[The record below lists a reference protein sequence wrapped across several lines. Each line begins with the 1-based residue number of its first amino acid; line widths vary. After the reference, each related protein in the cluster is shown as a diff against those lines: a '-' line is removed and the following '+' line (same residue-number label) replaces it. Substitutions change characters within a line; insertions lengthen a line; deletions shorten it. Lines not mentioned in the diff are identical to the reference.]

1 MYEPS
6 DTSDEQIAAAPPEP
20 GVMIKLPSDG
30 PARAREADL
39 LRRVRLPGVVELIDA
54 VEVDDETTL
63 HLAAVPGGRSLD
75 ECQPLKLGP
84 LVDIAQQVAR
94 TISHLH
100 DADASHQAIRADHVI
115 VDPQNRAVLCGFG
128 HWASLAAAGESTDIV
143 AFGEMIL
150 TELDRSI
157 SSGSVD
163 ADHPAASSLRHLCAR
178 AADYEHTPLSA
189 RVLADRLDLLAVDS
203 DDPRSR
209 RAMLTDT
216 VGSLGRIGAGLAI
229 GAAVATVGVFAWMV
243 LGPSTD
249 PAEVVAPTTS
259 TPVTPPDTAATGPTS
274 GPGLIAATADP
285 CPPPPESATVD
296 DTTQWADID
305 GDRCLEPWWFAD
317 GVLTVSSERYHV
329 GTTDDLVAFGDWDCD
344 GTSTPAVVQASNGV
358 VQFFTTFATSTAD
371 ANAHPMAG
379 PAEPA
384 QIAVEPIGL
393 CDVLIVTDAS
403 GVSTTVALEEVPS

>member
-1 MYEPS
+1 MFES
-6 DTSDEQIAAAPPEP
+6 SAAPDDELAAMSPES

-30 PARAREADL
+30 PARAREGEL

-54 VEVDDETTL
+54 VVANGETTL

-75 ECQPLKLGP
+75 ECPPLKLG
-84 LVDIAQQVAR
+84 LLIDVAQQVAR

-128 HWASLAAAGESTDIV
+128 NWTPLVDAGESTDIV
-143 AFGEMIL
+143 AVGEMIL
-150 TELDRSI
+150 AELDRSA
-157 SSGSVD
+157 SSGTID
-163 ADHPAASSLRHLCAR
+163 ADHPTAGSLRHLCAR

-189 RVLADRLDLLAVDS
+189 RVLADRLDLLAVDP
-203 DDPRSR
+203 DDARSR

-216 VGSLGRIGAGLAI
+216 IGSLGRIGAGLAV
-229 GAAVATVGVFAWMV
+229 GAAVVTVGVFAWMV

-259 TPVTPPDTAATGPTS
+259 IPVAPPDTAAAGPTS

-317 GVLTVSSERYHV
+317 GVLTVSSERYNV
-329 GTTDDLVAFGDWDCD
+329 GSTDDLVAFGDWDCD
-344 GTSTPAVVQASNGV
+344 GTSTPAVVQASSGV
-358 VQFFTTFATSTAD
+358 VQFFASFATSTAD
-371 ANAHPMAG
+371 ASAHPMAG

-393 CDVLIVTDAS
+393 CDVLIVTDAA